1 MDLTQ
6 LIILAIIQGLTEFLP
21 VSSSA
26 HLILLPLLTEWRDQG
41 LTIDV
46 AAHVG
51 SLCAVMVYFRGDL
64 SRILRAGGESI
75 RRRDMASREARLFWL
90 LSGASLPV
98 LIAGF
103 LLRDVVAV
111 YLRDPLIIA
120 LASIG
125 FGLLLWF
132 ADLRGKRARRLAAI
146 GPRDALAIGLAQA
159 LALIPGVSRS
169 GITMTAALMLGFDR
183 QSAARFSFLLAI
195 PILLAAG
202 GYEALKLT
210 RAAGGVDATHFL
222 VALLL
227 SALSALLA
235 IHCFLKI
242 VEKIGLLPFVIYRI
256 ALGVILLL
264 FFI

>member
-46 AAHVG
+46 AAHAG
-51 SLCAVMVYFRGDL
+51 SLLAVMLYFRGDI

-75 RRRDMASREARLFWL
+75 RRRDMASPEARLFWL
-90 LSGASLPV
+90 LAAASLPV

-103 LLRDVVAV
+103 LLRDIAAV
-111 YLRDPLIIA
+111 YLRDPLILA
-120 LASIG
+120 FASIG

-132 ADLRGKRARRLAAI
+132 ADARGKRARRLDSI
-146 GPRDALAIGLAQA
+146 GPGDALAIGLAQA

-183 QSAARFSFLLAI
+183 PSAARFSFLLAI
-195 PILLAAG
+195 PVLLAAG
-202 GYEALKLT
+202 GYEALKLA
-210 RAAGGVDATHFL
+210 RAASGVDAVHFL
-222 VALLL
+222 AALLL

-242 VEKIGLLPFVIYRI
+242 VEKIGMLPFVIYRL
-256 ALGVILLL
+256 ALGVILIFL
-264 FFI
+264 FI

>member
-1 MDLTQ
+1 
-6 LIILAIIQGLTEFLP
+6 
-21 VSSSA
+21 
-26 HLILLPLLTEWRDQG
+26 
-41 LTIDV
+41 
-46 AAHVG
+46 
-51 SLCAVMVYFRGDL
+51 MVYFRGDL
-64 SRILRAGGESI
+64 NRILRAGGESI
-75 RRRDMASREARLFWL
+75 RRRDMASPEARLFWL
-90 LSGASLPV
+90 LAGASLPV

-103 LLRDVVAV
+103 LLRDVAAV

-183 QSAARFSFLLAI
+183 PSAARFSFLLAI
-195 PILLAAG
+195 PVLLAAG

-210 RAAGGVDATHFL
+210 RAASDVDATHFL

-242 VEKIGLLPFVIYRI
+242 VEKIGLLPFVIYRVV
-256 ALGVILLL
+256 LGVILILL
-264 FFI
+264 FI